1 MRVSGI
7 VLGLWLVLL
16 DRTALAQGSSVEEA
30 RERYRRG
37 TAAYNLGHFAEAARE
52 YEAAYQITLDPAM
65 LFNTAQAHRLAGDEQ
80 KAILAYKGY
89 LRAAPAG
96 PQRKV
101 AQQNLDEL
109 TKLAATRAPL
119 APSSS
124 SPPTA
129 SRPTA
134 PAPASENKAA
144 ASPPVAATAPDAV
157 QASPVVAPT
166 VPVATPTAP
175 TETLVARPET
185 PASAAE
191 RPLYTR
197 WPFWAAVGATIVA
210 GVVVGIVLW
219 PSSDGGLPGQST
231 TYGSMSF

>member
-65 LFNTAQAHRLAGDEQ
+65 LFNTAQAHRLAGDDQ

-96 PQRKV
+96 PQRKI
-101 AQQNLDEL
+101 AQQNLEEL
-109 TKLAATRAPL
+109 TKLGSTRAPPT
-119 APSSS
+119 PSSS
-124 SPPTA
+124 SPSTALSPTVPA
-129 SRPTA
+129 PTSETKAAVSPPSPATA
-134 PAPASENKAA
+134 PARTT
-144 ASPPVAATAPDAV
+144 PVSGA
-157 QASPVVAPT
+157 T
-166 VPVATPTAP
+166 VPVATSTAT
-175 TETLVARPET
+175 TETLVALPET
-185 PASAAE
+185 PTTAAK
-191 RPLYTR
+191 RPLYAR
-197 WPFWAAVGATIVA
+197 WPFWAVVGAAVVA
-210 GVVVGIVLW
+210 GVVVGVALW